1 MERRGCRRSPRGAS
15 GEDDE
20 KGEKPEHRHLETPPH
35 AGRLTARA
43 VSNLI
48 EVLRHRIVGLLPGP
62 VVRQLRRRRKD
73 LRRLRYKLR
82 ERKGPVTLEQGD
94 IAAALRAVGLETGD
108 GVFVHSAMSSLGTI
122 EGGPATVVA
131 AFEEVLGPD
140 GLIAMP
146 AFPLVG
152 GGEEYL
158 STSPVFDVRTTPSTM
173 GAITEHFRR
182 LPGVARSLHPTHSVA
197 ARGPG
202 ADELVAEH
210 ADAETPFGEGTP
222 FARMIAREMHQ
233 VWFGIGIRIFT
244 LYHAFEC
251 LHPGGFPI
259 DVFHERRVD
268 ARVIDAT
275 GRERTVSTLV
285 HDPVTGSRKDPTREA
300 IRDHLL
306 EASVLRR
313 TALGRGEVMAARM
326 PELMNELETLLG
338 RGITIYQIPIASSAE
353 R

>member
-1 MERRGCRRSPRGAS
+1 
-15 GEDDE
+15 
-20 KGEKPEHRHLETPPH
+20 
-35 AGRLTARA
+35 
-43 VSNLI
+43 
-48 EVLRHRIVGLLPGP
+48 
-62 VVRQLRRRRKD
+62 
-73 LRRLRYKLR
+73 
-82 ERKGPVTLEQGD
+82 
-94 IAAALRAVGLETGD
+94 
-108 GVFVHSAMSSLGTI
+108 MSSLGTI

-131 AFEEVLGPD
+131 AFEEVLGPE

-173 GAITEHFRR
+173 GALTEHFRR

-202 ADELVAEH
+202 ADELVAGH

-222 FARMIAREMHQ
+222 FARMIARGMHQ

-259 DVFHERRVD
+259 DVFMDRRFEVQCVD
-268 ARVIDAT
+268 ET
-275 GRERTVSTLV
+275 GRERTVTTLV
-285 HDPVTGSRKDPTREA
+285 HDPVVGAKKNPTREEMRRQLA
-300 IRDHLL
+300 
-306 EASVLRR
+306 EAGVLR
-313 TALGRGEVMAARM
+313 TVDLGRGLVMAAPM
-326 PELMNELETLLG
+326 PALMRELEAMLG
-338 RGITIYQIPIASSAE
+338 RGLTIYDIELDRVESA
-353 R
+353 